1 MSIEHDIFICV
12 FELWYKKRI
21 LFIQKYSSQSSF
33 EDKNAMNY
41 GTARLIAPI
50 YQKNLFIILSFFPR
64 EGGGVVVM
72 YFDRYKWN
80 FLKNNLMCTYRLK
93 PKKNINERVF
103 KSKRNSIILSY
114 SLMIIPLEYERLLQA
129 CVEQWT
135 QLIKPFINTSDIS
148 HSIMTSYD
156 MIILRNVFR

>member
-1 MSIEHDIFICV
+1 MCNVVIRVNRTWHFYMC
-12 FELWYKKRI
+12 FELWYKIRL

-50 YQKNLFIILSFFPR
+50 YQKKPLHHSFILSER
-64 EGGGVVVM
+64 GGGGVGGG
-72 YFDRYKWN
+72 KWN

-129 CVEQWT
+129 CVEQWLNSLNPLSIP
-135 QLIKPFINTSDIS
+135 LIYHIP
-148 HSIMTSYD
+148 
-156 MIILRNVFR
+156 

>member
-1 MSIEHDIFICV
+1 MAFLYV

-64 EGGGVVVM
+64 ERGGVVVM